1 MPIPIALQAVRTSV
15 RSLAYHVVVEPVR
28 EGGPLPGRWPRPV
41 RAAMTVGLII
51 YLALMI
57 SVAFSGLT
65 NPPNDSLGA
74 LPVPGR
80 ILIAVGVSATLFFL
94 LAASVRM
101 PLPLALLIW
110 AIVAATL
117 AVAAATTFRIAEF
130 LDAEAAPFI
139 WFILMAVLILQWVA
153 LLVLCIA
160 QRRRPVTGRWLV
172 ALAALVTTSYAVPTL
187 LSVVADPEHS
197 VMSSTATL
205 LPMFVLVIGAAPIA
219 IASGT
224 AFAEVTVRA
233 ATWTALSVRPLVHL
247 RVWQVLVVALT
258 GLQIWRAVVLRP
270 THPWMYATTTA
281 LISTTLALT
290 FGCVAWARRRNPRH
304 APRPTAV
311 MESVP
316 RLAYVISPFMIWP
329 LLWMSAGPELSMPIG
344 LALGSVF
351 ALVWTARAVGR
362 GDVVGATI
370 GPPLACG
377 MAVHAAVFA
386 GMPAIQADLVTGLL
400 LSVLLLAMLVAW
412 RIRGVADGTRWMIVA
427 LGLALVAIHPYR
439 AILAEPIAAA
449 LGFSGVALVFF
460 GLIWRVFT
468 DGRYTRIGGPRFPI
482 ETRAFVFGAHSVLA
496 AAAVAM
502 TAYGNWDESFSLELF
517 TQWGD
522 WVMGRFA
529 LIAVIVGL
537 IEIGR
542 FHVDPDPAVPVPEYL
557 PARS

>member
-1 MPIPIALQAVRTSV
+1 MPIPLQAVRTSL

-28 EGGPLPGRWPRPV
+28 EGGPLPGRWTRPV
-41 RAAMTVGLII
+41 RVAMAVGLII
-51 YLALMI
+51 YVALMV
-57 SVAFSGLT
+57 SVAFSGLVE
-65 NPPNDSLGA
+65 PPNDSMGA
-74 LPVPGR
+74 LPIPGR
-80 ILIAVGVSATLFFL
+80 ILVAVGVSATLFFL

-101 PLPLALLIW
+101 PLPLTLLIW
-110 AIVAATL
+110 GIVAGTL

-130 LDAEAAPFI
+130 LDADAAPFI
-139 WFILMAVLILQWVA
+139 WLVLMAVLILQWVA
-153 LLVLCIA
+153 LLALCLV

-172 ALAALVTTSYAVPTL
+172 ALAALVVTSYAVPTL
-187 LSVVADPEHS
+187 MSVVADPEHS

-205 LPMFVLVIGAAPIA
+205 LPMFVLVIVAAPVA

-233 ATWTALSVRPLVHL
+233 ATWAALSARPMVPV
-247 RVWQVLVVALT
+247 RVWQVLVVLLT
-258 GLQIWRAVVLRP
+258 GFQTWRAVVLRP
-270 THPWMYATTTA
+270 TQPWMYASTIL
-281 LISTTLALT
+281 LISATLAIT
-290 FGCVAWARRRNPRH
+290 FGCVAWARRRSPGL
-304 APRPTAV
+304 APRPTTV

-316 RLAYVISPFMIWP
+316 RLAYLISPFMIWP

-344 LALGSVF
+344 LALGGVF

-377 MAVHAAVFA
+377 LAVHSAVFA
-386 GMPAIQADLVTGLL
+386 GMPALQADLVSGFL
-400 LSVLLLAMLVAW
+400 LSALLLAALIVW
-412 RIRGVADGTRWMIVA
+412 RTRGAVNETRWMIVA
-427 LGLALVAIHPYR
+427 LGLALVALHPYR
-439 AILAEPIAAA
+439 AVLAEPIAAA

-482 ETRAFVFGAHSVLA
+482 ETRAFLFGAHSVLA

-502 TAYGNWDESFSLELF
+502 TAFGNWEESFSLELF
-517 TQWGD
+517 SQWGD